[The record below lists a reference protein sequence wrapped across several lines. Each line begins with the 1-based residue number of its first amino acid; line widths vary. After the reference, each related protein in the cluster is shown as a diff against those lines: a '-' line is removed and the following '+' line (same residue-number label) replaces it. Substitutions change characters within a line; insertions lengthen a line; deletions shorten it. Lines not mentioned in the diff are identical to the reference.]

1 MMSATLS
8 RFRRVLPAILVL
20 FALAG
25 GVSACAEIHPSTA
38 PHSPNFH
45 G

>member
-1 MMSATLS
+1 MSAILS
-8 RFRRVLPAILVL
+8 RFRRALPAILLL

-25 GVSACAEIHPSTA
+25 TMSACADIHPSTA
-38 PHSPNFH
+38 FHSPNFH